1 MTEEGAAE
9 QARRIASALER
20 IEVCYGK
27 LQSESS
33 ISFSYGKI
41 DDPEIQ
47 EPDSADVELNDAT
60 AGREPEAETG
70 TAELEAANTRIGELE
85 GLLENALSDNAQLK
99 AKLEDLKQARETAE
113 SSDSNAVAELRSKL
127 DSIIEQR
134 AEGVSELDGILSDL
148 ESLLATDEENA

>member
-60 AGREPEAETG
+60 AGREPEAETE

>member
-60 AGREPEAETG
+60 ASREPEAETG

-134 AEGVSELDGILSDL
+134 AEGVSELDEILSDL

>member
-1 MTEEGAAE
+1 MTEKGAAE

-47 EPDSADVELNDAT
+47 EPDSADVELNDAA
-60 AGREPEAETG
+60 AGREPASETEI
-70 TAELEAANTRIGELE
+70 AELEASKTRIGELE
-85 GLLENALSDNAQLK
+85 DLLESAVSENARLK
-99 AKLEDLKQARETAE
+99 AELEDLKQAREAAE
-113 SSDSNAVAELRSKL
+113 TSDSNAVAELQSKL

-134 AEGVSELDGILSDL
+134 AEKVSELDEILSDL
-148 ESLLATDEENA
+148 ESLLAADEKNA